1 MSEAPVYS
9 PPPRHWTAAFGA
21 GLLVTL
27 TRLVAGAQARWVGA
41 APASI
46 QRVYFANHSSHLDAL
61 VLWAAL
67 PPGLRACTRPVAA
80 ADYWDRPG
88 LRGWIA
94 RKLLNAVLVDRS
106 SARGGREALTRLSEA
121 LAEGASLILFPEGT
135 RGDGI
140 TIGELKPGLYF
151 VAKERPDLELVPVYL
166 QNLCRILPKGEILPV
181 PLLGSSTF
189 GPPIHLEPGE
199 GRRAFLD
206 RARNALIALG
216 GQP

>member
-1 MSEAPVYS
+1 VDSAP
-9 PPPRHWTAAFGA
+9 TAA
-21 GLLVTL
+21 
-27 TRLVAGAQARWVGA
+27 
-41 APASI
+41 

-67 PPGLRACTRPVAA
+67 PPELRGRTRPVAA

-88 LRGWIA
+88 VRGWIA
-94 RKLLNAVLVDRS
+94 RKLLDAVLVDRS
-106 SARGGREALTRLSEA
+106 SAKGGREALERLTSA
-121 LAEGASLILFPEGT
+121 LADGASLILFPEGT
-135 RGDGI
+135 RGDGV

-151 VAKERPDLELVPVYL
+151 VAKERPDIELVPVYL

-189 GPPIHLEPGE
+189 GPPLRLNPGE
-199 GRRAFLD
+199 TRQDFLV
-206 RARNALIALG
+206 RARDALVALG